1 MTDANPP
8 SIAGRPLV
16 SVVVVNWNTKDLLED
31 CITSVEKHLAD
42 TPHEVI
48 VVDNG
53 STDGSP
59 ELIASR
65 FPENRLLVNPENLG
79 FGRANNQGMAVAQGD
94 CLLLLN
100 SDARLPDG
108 SVRALVEWLRDRP
121 DVGVVGPR
129 LEGPHGNLQPSAYR
143 FGSIPLM
150 LVEEL
155 GLYKLLRRERAASL
169 LLGGYWSHDT
179 ERPVDWIVGACMLVR
194 AEVFRTTGGFDPSI
208 FLYGE
213 EEEWCGRIATA
224 GWRIVYSPRARI
236 MHVGH
241 ETTRRFLG
249 ETTRV
254 ERCLEASDRLL
265 ARRSGLAGVAA
276 GPTLRVAGALLKLTK
291 VSIARALGR
300 QRANDADVRALAT
313 IVLRYYG
320 RQFRWPR
327 PAMESDPGT
336 R

>member
-1 MTDANPP
+1 MTETFVRA
-8 SIAGRPLV
+8 IAGQPLV

-31 CITSVEKHLAD
+31 CIASAERHLAG

-53 STDGSP
+53 STDGSA
-59 ELIASR
+59 EFVARR
-65 FPENRLLVNPENLG
+65 FPGTRLLVNSENLG
-79 FGRANNQGMAVAQGD
+79 FGCANNQGMKVAQGD
-94 CLLLLN
+94 FLLLLN
-100 SDARLPDG
+100 SDARLLNG
-108 SVRALVEWLRDRP
+108 SVPALVELLRNRS

-129 LEGPHGNLQPSAYR
+129 LEGLGGNLQPSAYR
-143 FGSIPLM
+143 FGSIPLR

-155 GLYKLLRRERAASL
+155 GLYKLLSRERAANL
-169 LLGGYWSHDT
+169 LLGGYWGHDT

-194 AEVFRTTGGFDPSI
+194 AEVFRAIGGFDPSV

-213 EEEWCGRIATA
+213 EEEWCDRITAA
-224 GWRIVYSPRARI
+224 GWRIIYSPQARV
-236 MHVGH
+236 MHLGH
-241 ETTRRFLG
+241 ETTRRFFG
-249 ETTRV
+249 ETSRV

-265 ARRSGLAGVAA
+265 ARRSGLAGAAA
-276 GPTLRVAGALLKLTK
+276 GPALRVAGALLKLTRL
-291 VSIARALGR
+291 SIACAIGR

-320 RQFRWPR
+320 RQLRRLR
-327 PAMESDPGT
+327 PAIRADPGT